1 MATFTVWKFHTA
13 EGAEDALGTLERL
26 QSEELITVQ
35 DAAIVSWPEGK
46 RKPKTRHLNNLAG
59 AGALGGAFWGFLFG
73 LIFLI
78 PLLGLAVGAATGA
91 WFALV
96 ANDRTCPAAVLSA
109 RPRSASV
116 GSAGGVA
123 DAVLVLVKAGTSV
136 AAYDSCISVIPVSYG
151 ATLIARYDLRGAGHG
166 FRHCRPDDSQRGED
180 R

>member
-1 MATFTVWKFHTA
+1 MAHPFGFELRPAGRRRFSVSGWISGGRRISPRRPRGGLPCLARPVAAVITHGPLADVRA
-13 EGAEDALGTLERL
+13 VSSPRDGAWLDHRRRPGERC
-26 QSEELITVQ
+26 
-35 DAAIVSWPEGK
+35 
-46 RKPKTRHLNNLAG
+46 
-59 AGALGGAFWGFLFG
+59 GG
-73 LIFLI
+73 
-78 PLLGLAVGAATGA
+78 VGAATGA